1 MTTKTDSME
10 NRMALMR
17 QMAISGPILNCMN
30 SMATRPPMVVR
41 ELELI
46 SGMLLASDLDDRLFQ
61 GQGLVFLL
69 EVVAEDDGVVQRKGQ
84 LQNVRDR
91 VGNERDGAQQ
101 EVGAHVEDHAHHER

>member
-46 SGMLLASDLDDRLFQ
+46 SGILLASDSMTASFSRA
-61 GQGLVFLL
+61 GSRVLL
-69 EVVAEDDGVVQRKGQ
+69 
-84 LQNVRDR
+84 
-91 VGNERDGAQQ
+91 
-101 EVGAHVEDHAHHER
+101 